1 MCSDQQPA
9 ARSSTQKIKGWCGW
23 RSTATAQQ
31 YMDCQ
36 QAEGIS
42 KNPWVPLPPNPAKKV
57 PVSKK
62 ATTEL
67 RELWPP
73 TAIINRC
80 HPAPKSPQVDKRV
93 QRQRLIP
100 PREAGSRGP
109 RPGESKR
116 GRRPDQGH
124 KGWGGGKQCLSPEWE
139 TKRRDDHA
147 RPNTRS
153 SARQLA
159 WQKSRSL
166 ASNLHVPRSEA
177 HRAILKLLLMARDR
191 CCSYH
196 IKTAAMDSI
205 AEAVAKLDAVDW

>member
-1 MCSDQQPA
+1 MAWLETVMCSDQQPA

-62 ATTEL
+62 ARTEL

-124 KGWGGGKQCLSPEWE
+124 KGGGG
-139 TKRRDDHA
+139 A
-147 RPNTRS
+147 S
-153 SARQLA
+153 SAYPQSGRRRGETTTLGPIP
-159 WQKSRSL
+159 
-166 ASNLHVPRSEA
+166 VPPPTG
-177 HRAILKLLLMARDR
+177 MAKITESGLRPAR
-191 CCSYH
+191 TGRRRIEQS
-196 IKTAAMDSI
+196 
-205 AEAVAKLDAVDW
+205 